1 MAKGT
6 SIVVPGEMDS
16 PLIVLEKADFH
27 MTVPGLAVSQMT
39 DRTKV
44 DSLTVGRERP
54 AFRRIARE
62 KEAPA
67 QSDPLTENQVQDPAD
82 SVTATGLF
90 CAIGKVPGRKQFSER
105 Q

>member
-1 MAKGT
+1 MIAR
-6 SIVVPGEMDS
+6 
-16 PLIVLEKADFH
+16 EKADFH
-27 MTVPGLAVSQMT
+27 MTVPGQTVFQKTALA
-39 DRTKV
+39 KA
-44 DSLTVGRERP
+44 DSLTVGRERA

-67 QSDPLTENQVQDPAD
+67 RSGPLTENRVQDPAD

-90 CAIGKVPGRKQFSER
+90 CATGKVPGRKQFLER